1 MSYGSMPAGRAI
13 EGTNSGLL
21 REPNSNA
28 RGGRK
33 RSRRAVL
40 FSVVWSRLVMNRP
53 LIGERAA
60 KCGPPLLRSPP
71 GVWRASQ
78 LRQFLGAQLTK
89 SCRAGGSN
97 ALFLGWSQFPEF
109 EEEQEVVGPLQRAAY
124 DEGPAEARKGQATSP
139 PAPSTIARFILQGA
153 RKRMRTH
160 PPLPGER
167 QGGRGWDS
175 RPRVRDFRRRLRQKR
190 AFLPDQG
197 FAPAFHPTRR
207 GGGVRREPQ
216 RRDGGARLISR

>member
-160 PPLPGER
+160 PIGSESWLRSNRTSECASPCLFGHPGEDR
-167 QGGRGWDS
+167 DGRSGQSHGGRE
-175 RPRVRDFRRRLRQKR
+175 
-190 AFLPDQG
+190 A
-197 FAPAFHPTRR
+197 AA
-207 GGGVRREPQ
+207 
-216 RRDGGARLISR
+216 

>member
-124 DEGPAEARKGQATSP
+124 DEGPAEAQKGQEVTRKKRA
-139 PAPSTIARFILQGA
+139 QG
-153 RKRMRTH
+153 R
-160 PPLPGER
+160 GEASWNR
-167 QGGRGWDS
+167 GQTGGR
-175 RPRVRDFRRRLRQKR
+175 RPLSWRHHRHDIGAARRHIHL
-190 AFLPDQG
+190 
-197 FAPAFHPTRR
+197 
-207 GGGVRREPQ
+207 
-216 RRDGGARLISR
+216 